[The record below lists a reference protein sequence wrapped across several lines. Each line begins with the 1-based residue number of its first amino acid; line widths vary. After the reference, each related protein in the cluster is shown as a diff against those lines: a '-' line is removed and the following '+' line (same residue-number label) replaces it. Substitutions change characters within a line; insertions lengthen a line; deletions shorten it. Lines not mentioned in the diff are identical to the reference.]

1 MSALVFLEKCTSTND
16 EILRHFTLKQSA
28 YLALYTFN
36 QTQGK
41 GQYGNRWNLS
51 VDQNLAFSLA
61 LPVDQFTIRDQF
73 INFRTA
79 EVLANFLAIMTKSTV
94 EIKWPNDL
102 IIQSKKVAGILI
114 EKKNIDGISYFI
126 IGIGLNVLQTDF
138 QDLKKAGSLL
148 TQTGIS
154 FQLHDFAKELY
165 EYLMENLTKKASE
178 DNILTEINHRLF
190 RKDKVSVFSHHEMRQ
205 NGIIKNV
212 DEEGF
217 LWVEL
222 ENEGLKKFY
231 HKEIELLY

>member
-1 MSALVFLEKCTSTND
+1 M
-16 EILRHFTLKQSA
+16 
-28 YLALYTFN
+28 
-36 QTQGK
+36 
-41 GQYGNRWNLS
+41 
-51 VDQNLAFSLA
+51 
-61 LPVDQFTIRDQF
+61 
-73 INFRTA
+73 
-79 EVLANFLAIMTKSTV
+79 
-94 EIKWPNDL
+94 
-102 IIQSKKVAGILI
+102 LI
-114 EKKNIDGISYFI
+114 EKKKIDGISYFI

-178 DNILTEINHRLF
+178 DNILKEINHQLF
-190 RKDKVSVFSHHEMRQ
+190 RKDKVSVFSHHEIRQ
-205 NGIIKNV
+205 NGIIKKV

>member
-102 IIQSKKVAGILI
+102 IIQNKKVAGILI

-138 QDLKKAGSLL
+138 QELKKAGSLL

-154 FQLHDFAKELY
+154 FQLHDFTKKLY
-165 EYLMENLTKKASE
+165 EYLIENLTKKASE
-178 DNILTEINHRLF
+178 DNILKEINHRLF

>member
-61 LPVDQFTIRDQF
+61 LSVDQFTIRDQF

-102 IIQSKKVAGILI
+102 IIQNKKVAGILI
-114 EKKNIDGISYFI
+114 EKKKIDGISYFI

-138 QDLKKAGSLL
+138 QELNKAGSLL

-178 DNILTEINHRLF
+178 DNILKEINHRLF

-205 NGIIKNV
+205 NGIIKKV

>member
-102 IIQSKKVAGILI
+102 IIQNKKVAGILI
-114 EKKNIDGISYFI
+114 EKKKIDGISYFI

-138 QDLKKAGSLL
+138 QELNKAGYLL

-154 FQLHDFAKELY
+154 FQLHDFTKKLY
-165 EYLMENLTKKASE
+165 EYLIENLTKKASE
-178 DNILTEINHRLF
+178 DNILKEINHRLF
-190 RKDKVSVFSHHEMRQ
+190 RKDKVSVFSHHELRQ
-205 NGIIKNV
+205 NGIIKKV